1 MLINHFK
8 VAWRNLVRNRTF
20 CIINIGGLAIGMAVT
35 LLIGLWIH
43 DELSFNTCHKNYSR
57 IARIMQHQH
66 YSDGIHTDKAVPMP
80 LGEALR
86 SEYSSEFTYVVLSSW
101 TNPHLLAY
109 GEKTLSRPGNF
120 MEPSAPD
127 MLTLSMVKG
136 SAAGL
141 KDPSSILLSR
151 SVAESLL
158 GSGDALGR
166 VIKLDA
172 MTLRVTGVYEDLPE
186 SSSFHDVSFIAPWS
200 AYAAMPENE
209 SAKGD
214 WNHNSFQLF
223 AQVADGRRMDDV
235 SAMIKDVKLK
245 ALGNGAAQL
254 NPRIFLQPMSRWHL
268 YADFKDGINT
278 GGAIQYVRM
287 FVVIGAFVLLLA
299 CINFMNLS
307 TARSERRA
315 KEVGIR
321 KAVGS
326 LRRQL
331 IGQFYIESFLVA
343 IIGFM
348 LSLLVAQL
356 ALPLFN
362 EITGKK
368 MNIAWDSAL
377 FWLLVAGGILVT
389 SLIAGSYPALYLSSF
404 KPIKVLKGVFRAG
417 PGSAMPRRCLV
428 VVQFTASVIMII
440 GTVVVYRQVQFAR
453 NRPVGYSKQGL
464 IIFRPYSSDYHDH
477 FNSMRNDLL
486 ATGAV
491 TSVAESGNS
500 ITRESGSSGG
510 LQWKGKDPNMR
521 DEFTTV
527 GVSADYGRTV
537 GWQFVEGRDFV
548 HASLGDSNALII
560 NEAAVKY
567 MGLRHPLGE
576 RVTWDKTFTIV
587 GVVRDI
593 VMASPYE
600 PVKPAV
606 YYVSPWGGYLNFR
619 VNPAVSMSEAID
631 KIEAICK
638 KYSPAAPFDYKFADE
653 EYGRKFSNEQRIG
666 DLATVLAIL
675 AIFISCIGLFGL
687 ASFIAEQRTREI
699 GIRKVL
705 GATVLSLWRLQSK
718 EFLLLVMISLLIA
731 MPAAWYFMH
740 SWLENYPYRVE
751 LAWWVF
757 AGTGVG
763 AIGIAL
769 MTVSFQSIKAALLNP
784 SISLRSEG

>member
-1 MLINHFK
+1 MLMNHFK
-8 VAWRNLVRNRTF
+8 VAWRNLIQNKTF
-20 CIINIGGLAIGMAVT
+20 CIVNIGGLAIGMAVT

-43 DELSFNTCHKNYSR
+43 EELSFNTCHKNYDR
-57 IARIMQHQH
+57 IARVMQHQQ

-80 LGEALR
+80 LGEALHT
-86 SEYSSEFTYVVLSSW
+86 EYSSEFTCVVLSSW

-109 GEKTLSRPGNF
+109 GEKSLSRPGNF
-120 MEPSAPD
+120 MEQSAPD
-127 MLTLSMVKG
+127 MLTLSMIDG

-151 SVAESLL
+151 SVAGSLL
-158 GSGDALGR
+158 GSGDVIGK

-172 MTLRVTGVYEDLPE
+172 MPLKVAGVYEDLPE
-186 SSSFHDVSFIAPWS
+186 NSSFHDVGFIAPWS
-200 AYAAMPENE
+200 VYAGMPENE

-223 AQVADGRRMDDV
+223 ARVADGRRMDDV
-235 SAMIKDVKLK
+235 SAAIKDIKLR
-245 ALGNGAAQL
+245 ALGKGAAQL

-268 YADFKDGINT
+268 YADFKDGVNT

-321 KAVGS
+321 KAIGS

-331 IGQFYIESFLVA
+331 IGQFYVESFLVA
-343 IIGFM
+343 MIGFL
-348 LSLLVAQL
+348 LSLLAAQL

-368 MNIAWDSAL
+368 MTIPWDSAL
-377 FWLLVAGGILVT
+377 FWLLVVGGILVT

-404 KPIKVLKGVFRAG
+404 KPIKVLKGTFRAG
-417 PGSAMPRRCLV
+417 PGSAVPRRCLV
-428 VVQFTASVIMII
+428 VVQFTASAIMII

-464 IIFRPYSSDYHDH
+464 ILVRPFSSDYHDH
-477 FNSMRNDLL
+477 FNSMRNDVL

-491 TSVAESGNS
+491 TSMAESGNS
-500 ITRESGSSGG
+500 ITREGGSSGG
-510 LQWKGKDPNMR
+510 LFWKGKDPNMR

-548 HASLGDSNALII
+548 HQSLADSNALII

-567 MGLRHPLGE
+567 MGFRHPLGE
-576 RVTWDKTFTIV
+576 QVVWDKTYTIV

-606 YYVSPWGGYLNFR
+606 YNLSRWGGYLNFR
-619 VNPAVSMSEAID
+619 INPDVSVGEAID
-631 KIEAICK
+631 KIEAVCK
-638 KYSPAAPFDYKFADE
+638 KYSPGAPFDYKFADE
-653 EYGRKFSNEQRIG
+653 EYARKFSDEQRIG
-666 DLATVLAIL
+666 DLATVAAVLAIL
-675 AIFISCIGLFGL
+675 ISCIGLFGL

-705 GATVLSLWRLQSK
+705 GASVFSLWKLQSK
-718 EFLLLVMISLLIA
+718 EFLILVMISLLIA

-740 SWLENYPYRVE
+740 SWLENYHYRVK
-751 LAWWVF
+751 LTWWVF
-757 AGTGVG
+757 AGTGVA

-769 MTVSFQSIKAALLNP
+769 MTVSFQSIKAALLDP
-784 SISLRSEG
+784 ATSLRSE

>member
-1 MLINHFK
+1 
-8 VAWRNLVRNRTF
+8 
-20 CIINIGGLAIGMAVT
+20 MAVT

-43 DELSFNTCHKNYSR
+43 EEMSFNTCHKNYDR
-57 IARIMQHQH
+57 IVRVMQHQR

-80 LGEALR
+80 LGETLHN
-86 SEYSSEFTYVVLSSW
+86 EYSSEFSYVVLSSW
-101 TNPHLLAY
+101 TNPHLLTY
-109 GEKTLSRPGNF
+109 GEKSLSPSGNF
-120 MEPSAPD
+120 MEQSAPD
-127 MLTLSMVKG
+127 MLTLSMING
-136 SAAGL
+136 SAAGV
-141 KDPSSILLSR
+141 KGPSSILLSR
-151 SVAESLL
+151 SVAGSLF
-158 GSGDALGR
+158 GSGDAVGKT
-166 VIKLDA
+166 IKLDA
-172 MTLRVTGVYEDLPE
+172 MSLRVAGVYEDLPE
-186 SSSFHDVSFIAPWS
+186 NSSFHDVRFIAPWS
-200 AYAAMPENE
+200 VYAALPENVD
-209 SAKGD
+209 AKGD

-245 ALGNGAAQL
+245 ALGKGAAQL

-331 IGQFYIESFLVA
+331 IGQFYTESFLVA
-343 IIGFM
+343 MIGFI

-368 MNIAWDSAL
+368 MVIPWDSAL
-377 FWLLVAGGILVT
+377 FWLLVVVGIFVT

-404 KPIKVLKGVFRAG
+404 KPIKVLKGTFRAG
-417 PGSAMPRRCLV
+417 PGSAVARRCLV

-440 GTVVVYRQVQFAR
+440 GTVVVYREVQFAR
-453 NRPVGYSKQGL
+453 NRPVGYSKEGL
-464 IIFRPYSSDYHDH
+464 IIFRPLSSDYHDH

-491 TSVAESGNS
+491 TSMAESGNS
-500 ITRESGSSGG
+500 IAREGGSSGG
-510 LQWKGKDPNMR
+510 LFWKGKDPNMR
-521 DEFTTV
+521 DEFTAV

-537 GWQFVEGRDFV
+537 GWQFVDGRDFV
-548 HASLGDSNALII
+548 HQSLADSNALII
-560 NEAAVKY
+560 NEAAAKY
-567 MGLRHPLGE
+567 MGLQHPLGE
-576 RVTWDKTFTIV
+576 QVVWDKTYTII
-587 GVVRDI
+587 GVVRDV
-593 VMASPYE
+593 VMGSPYE
-600 PVKPAV
+600 PVKQAV
-606 YYVSPWGGYLNFR
+606 YHVSPWGGFLNFR
-619 VNPAVSMSEAID
+619 INPGVSVGEAIS
-631 KIEAICK
+631 KIEAVCK

-653 EYGRKFSNEQRIG
+653 EYGRKFSEEQRIG

-675 AIFISCIGLFGL
+675 AILISCIGLFGL

-705 GATVLSLWRLQSK
+705 GASVFSLWRLLSK
-718 EFLLLVMISLLIA
+718 EFLLLVLLSLLIA

-740 SWLENYPYRVE
+740 AWLENYQYRVE
-751 LAWWVF
+751 LTWWIF
-757 AGTGVG
+757 AGTGVA

-784 SISLRSEG
+784 VTSLRTE